1 MQGSR
6 WAGGSWLASHSKTS
20 WKGNKIIENE
30 SAAWGQSLKFRNP
43 NVHVRM
49 GLGNALGVH
58 WTLLSWLSEGWL
70 GTGAGHKGGMCCF
83 LAVPVSCYPGYLSCQ
98 LTSFFLWSLQS
109 SLHLNSG
116 SAISWMSSP
125 GHIVS
130 LLRVPTFS
138 YWFSKE
144 TATASESCCDEH
156 TVCVCDL
163 HSVGDAVTQ
172 MALNKYHLAMRKT
185 IYLSETNPALTQV
198 LC

>member
-1 MQGSR
+1 MSQLPEAKVWNSETQTCR
-6 WAGGSWLASHSKTS
+6 SPCL
-20 WKGNKIIENE
+20 
-30 SAAWGQSLKFRNP
+30 QPR
-43 NVHVRM
+43 VRM

-83 LAVPVSCYPGYLSCQ
+83 LSVPVSCYPGYLSCQ

-130 LLRVPTFS
+130 LLWVPTFS

-144 TATASESCCDEH
+144 TGTASESCCDEH

-172 MALNKYHLAMRKT
+172 MDLNKHRLAMRKT
-185 IYLSETNPALTQV
+185 TYLSETNPALTQV